1 MPRAFTLQ
9 KISTRKAQHLRN
21 QRGYMLMTIMLGLA
35 LITMAMLA
43 ALPDIMQQIRRDRE
57 QELIHRGTAYMRAIK
72 SFNRT
77 MGRYPSSIEEL
88 ENTNNFH
95 FLRRHYTDPMSRDPV
110 TGKEKEFKLLHQS
123 DITWSSAP
131 PVAPEQSDSAEQ
143 DGSEE
148 SVSEAKT
155 AGASNQNSANGN
167 PGASSP
173 DNSRALGR
181 SNSPNSLSSN
191 SNPSASSGLGDNPPT
206 FGEGPILGVA
216 STSKAKTIR
225 VFFNKNHYNDWSFIY
240 LQQLDR
246 GGLLRGPV
254 NPVAPT
260 ADLNGLTPLPS
271 GAGAQGQG
279 AAGPGQGLGQGPMP
293 NTGQPPIVPQP
304 PQNQGQPP
312 QQ

>member
-1 MPRAFTLQ
+1 
-9 KISTRKAQHLRN
+9 
-21 QRGYMLMTIMLGLA
+21 
-35 LITMAMLA
+35 
-43 ALPDIMQQIRRDRE
+43 
-57 QELIHRGTAYMRAIK
+57 MRAIK
-72 SFNRT
+72 AFNRT

-88 ENTNNFH
+88 ESTNNFH

-131 PVAPEQSDSAEQ
+131 PVSPEQTDSAEQ

-148 SVSEAKT
+148 SASEAKT
-155 AGASNQNSANGN
+155 AGASNQNSANGDTG
-167 PGASSP
+167 PSSP
-173 DNSRALGR
+173 GNSSALR
-181 SNSPNSLSSN
+181 SPNAPNSLSSN
-191 SNPSASSGLGDNPPT
+191 SNPASTSGLGSNGPT

-225 VFFNKNHYNDWSFIY
+225 VFFNKNHYNEWSFIY

-254 NPVAPT
+254 DPVAPT
-260 ADLNGLTPLPS
+260 ADLNGLTPLQS
-271 GAGAQGQG
+271 GASAQGQG
-279 AAGPGQGLGQGPMP
+279 AAGQGLAQAPTP
-293 NTGQPPIVPQP
+293 NTGQTQP
-304 PQNQGQPP
+304 PQSQAP